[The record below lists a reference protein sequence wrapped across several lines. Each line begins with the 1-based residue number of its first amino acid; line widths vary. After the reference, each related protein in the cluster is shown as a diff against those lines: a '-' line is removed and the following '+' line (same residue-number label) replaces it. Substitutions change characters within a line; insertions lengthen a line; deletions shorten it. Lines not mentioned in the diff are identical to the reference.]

1 MVGLVSFQQRCFR
14 GHFYRGLLRLQRQMD
29 VNRHSFTHM
38 DDYTFNDHSLE
49 AALAGRDLIS
59 AWLEVW
65 GDVNSSRVGG
75 VAGCGFGVHI
85 SHDNTHVGRWQPLWI
100 GDSSDDRS
108 RGGLRRGK
116 PGYKYEAKTRRK
128 SPKRQAKFLKESSGV
143 V

>member
-1 MVGLVSFQQRCFR
+1 MIGLVGLQKRRFR
-14 GHFYRGLLRLQRQMD
+14 RDFHGRLLGLQRQLD

-38 DDYTFNDHSLE
+38 DDYILGDDGLE

-75 VAGCGFGVHI
+75 VAGCSFGVHI

-116 PGYKYEAKTRRK
+116 PGY
-128 SPKRQAKFLKESSGV
+128 
-143 V
+143 